1 MAEFFQNLNQATLM
15 VLIFAAVLLAFL
27 IVLIVV
33 TVKVT
38 KMGKEDKKKAKR
50 TQEDD
55 DLMAVAEEALREE
68 VADRESK
75 RDMTNQL
82 VAEAND
88 AVDAAGNDDFDE
100 EIGAEDDNIDEFF
113 DEEDEDQEEETEEID
128 EDTED
133 VIPASLRDSSAAL
146 EYAAASAKA
155 DAEEAANSDI
165 DARISAKVDEV
176 IASEPTNKLDT
187 TKIEEAL
194 KQSGK
199 LGTDNAE
206 SIVRAKE
213 RAESPEYD
221 ATFDSA
227 FVEVD
232 TKALAAG
239 RSKVCINS
247 WIP

>member
-75 RDMTNQL
+75 RDMTDQL

-113 DEEDEDQEEETEEID
+113 DEVKKNLI
-128 EDTED
+128 
-133 VIPASLRDSSAAL
+133 INYNGNYFYH
-146 EYAAASAKA
+146 YA
-155 DAEEAANSDI
+155 
-165 DARISAKVDEV
+165 
-176 IASEPTNKLDT
+176 
-187 TKIEEAL
+187 
-194 KQSGK
+194 
-199 LGTDNAE
+199 
-206 SIVRAKE
+206 
-213 RAESPEYD
+213 
-221 ATFDSA
+221 
-227 FVEVD
+227 
-232 TKALAAG
+232 
-239 RSKVCINS
+239 
-247 WIP
+247 